1 MRGFTSC
8 GTITMGKSYLSCLEK
23 RKFFW
28 NGGIF
33 LDEKKFIR
41 TKKKVCVMGILVVL
55 LFVVAGVIFFVTRNH
70 NQSRNRQ
77 NAQKRNEENYRSLS
91 TSDRETADLYA
102 ELYEMPRE
110 DVAKQQVKT
119 KDWEKTAK
127 ELEKAF
133 FTIPEN
139 EKYQLEKDGYSLE
152 DLQEA
157 ERLSA
162 KTGRKAIELAKAKG
176 KASDK
181 RKWSEVVQDSE
192 ILTTEEQLGLTKEQ
206 IQKLEEKSLEK
217 EERVEVAILL
227 MNETYTFDEVM
238 KELNAGKTV
247 GELKK

>member
-1 MRGFTSC
+1 MD
-8 GTITMGKSYLSCLEK
+8 GKKLI
-23 RKFFW
+23 
-28 NGGIF
+28 G
-33 LDEKKFIR
+33 
-41 TKKKVCVMGILVVL
+41 TKKRVCVIIILVVL
-55 LFVVAGVIFFVTRNH
+55 LLAVAGTFFLVTRNH
-70 NQSRNRQ
+70 NQSKSRQ
-77 NAQKRNEENYRSLS
+77 SAEKRNEENYLSLS
-91 TSDRETADLYA
+91 PSDQETADLYA
-102 ELYEMPRE
+102 ELYEMSRE
-110 DVAKQQVKT
+110 NVAEQQVKT

-139 EKYQLEKDGYSLE
+139 EKYQMEKDGYSLE

-162 KTGRKAIELAKAKG
+162 KTGRKAMELAKAKG
-176 KASDK
+176 KASDN

-206 IQKLEEKSLEK
+206 VQKLEEKSLEK

-238 KELNAGKTV
+238 KELDAGKTV
-247 GELKK
+247 KELKKAD